1 MTQPDKAVWHPSNNE
16 QYMVHDFISH
26 VEEKYQIKLKDYSDL
41 HRWSVEKTSDFWL
54 TFSEFSGMELNGD
67 IESVH
72 QKSEHMI
79 DSKWFT
85 DSELNYAKALLSN
98 RNEGS
103 AIIYRDEKG
112 RRIELSYS
120 QLSSQVGSFIHTLD
134 ELGVQKGDVIAA
146 VMTNGPETVIA
157 MLACSAIGAV
167 WTSCSPDFGVD
178 AILDRFGQV
187 SPKIL
192 ITIDEYQYANKKHC
206 MKEKM
211 EAICEKLHSV
221 EKVFQVNYGDSN
233 KETTIVKNAE
243 IFDQHL
249 HKKIEPRY
257 TPLPFDHPLF
267 IMYSSGTTGKP
278 KCIVHSAGGTLIQL
292 MKEHQLHINI
302 KPNDKVFFFT
312 TCGWM
317 MWNWLVTSM
326 ASKATIV
333 LYEGSPFHPH
343 KDHLWKIAD
352 EEEITHFGI
361 SPRYISSLSS
371 EKMSPIDQ
379 YELKHLK
386 AVLSTGAPLLNEH
399 FRFIHSSIKSDVQ
412 ISSISGGTDIISCFA
427 LSTPMLPVIRG
438 EIQSIGLGMD
448 VKIFS
453 HDGTESTKG
462 EKGELVCC
470 KAFPSMPLYFF
481 NDSNKE
487 KYKDAYFNKFP
498 GVWAHGDYA
507 CRTKDD
513 GLVIFGRSDATLN
526 SGGVRIGTA
535 EIYRQVEKIDEILE
549 AVVVEIKLK
558 NESDVVLFVVLREG
572 FKLDQ
577 ALIDHVKS
585 GLKKNA
591 SPRHVPSEII
601 SVKDIP
607 RTISGKIAELTV
619 KAAVEG
625 TEIKNREALA
635 NPESVD
641 LFVNIFDHEDG
652 D

>member
-1 MTQPDKAVWHPSNNE
+1 
-16 QYMVHDFISH
+16 
-26 VEEKYQIKLKDYSDL
+26 
-41 HRWSVEKTSDFWL
+41 
-54 TFSEFSGMELNGD
+54 ME
-67 IESVH
+67 
-72 QKSEHMI
+72 
-79 DSKWFT
+79 T
-85 DSELNYAKALLSN
+85 
-98 RNEGS
+98 
-103 AIIYRDEKG
+103 
-112 RRIELSYS
+112 
-120 QLSSQVGSFIHTLD
+120 
-134 ELGVQKGDVIAA
+134 
-146 VMTNGPETVIA
+146 
-157 MLACSAIGAV
+157 
-167 WTSCSPDFGVD
+167 
-178 AILDRFGQV
+178 
-187 SPKIL
+187 
-192 ITIDEYQYANKKHC
+192 
-206 MKEKM
+206 
-211 EAICEKLHSV
+211 ICEKLHSV
-221 EKVFQVNYGDSN
+221 ETVFQVNYEDN
-233 KETTIVKNAE
+233 KKKTAIVKNAE

-317 MWNWLVTSM
+317 MWNWLVTSL

-333 LYEGSPFHPH
+333 LYEGSPFHPQN
-343 KDHLWKIAD
+343 DHLWKIAD
-352 EEEITHFGI
+352 EEKITHFGI

-371 EKMSPIDQ
+371 EKVSPINEYD
-379 YELKHLK
+379 LKHLK
-386 AVLSTGAPLLNEH
+386 IVLSTGAPLLNEH

-427 LSTPMLPVIRG
+427 LSTPMLPVVRG

-448 VKIFS
+448 VRIFS
-453 HDGTESTKG
+453 QDGTESARG

-526 SGGVRIGTA
+526 SGGIRIGTA

-549 AVVVEIKLK
+549 AVVVEIKLRHDS
-558 NESDVVLFVVLREG
+558 EVVLFIILKES
-572 FKLDQ
+572 FNLDQ
-577 ALIDHVKS
+577 KLIDHIKIE
-585 GLKKNA
+585 LKKNA
-591 SPRHVPSEII
+591 SPRHVPSKII
-601 SVKDIP
+601 SVNDIP

-641 LFVNIFDHEDG
+641 LFVNIFNHEDG

>member
-1 MTQPDKAVWHPSNNE
+1 MTQPDRTVWHPSNNE
-16 QYMVHDFISH
+16 QYVVHDFISH

-41 HRWSVEKTSDFWL
+41 HRWSVDKTSDFWL
-54 TFSEFSGMELNGD
+54 TFSEFSGMELNGN
-67 IESVH
+67 IEAVH

-98 RNEGS
+98 RNQGA

-112 RRIELSYS
+112 RRTELSHS

-211 EAICEKLHSV
+211 EVICEKLHSV

-243 IFDQHL
+243 VFDQHL

-267 IMYSSGTTGKP
+267 IMYSSGTTGEP

-333 LYEGSPFHPH
+333 LYEGSPFHPQ

-352 EEEITHFGI
+352 EEKITHFGI

-386 AVLSTGAPLLNEH
+386 TVLSTGAPLLNEH

-535 EIYRQVEKIDEILE
+535 EVYRQVEKIDEILE

-558 NESDVVLFVVLREG
+558 NESDVVLFVVLKEG

-601 SVKDIP
+601 SVNDIP

>member
-1 MTQPDKAVWHPSNNE
+1 MTQPDRTVWHPSNNE
-16 QYMVHDFISH
+16 QYVVHDFISH

-41 HRWSVEKTSDFWL
+41 HRWSVDKTSDFWL
-54 TFSEFSGMELNGD
+54 TFSEFSGMGLNRD

-79 DSKWFT
+79 DSKWFI

-98 RNEGS
+98 RNEGA

-112 RRIELSYS
+112 RRIELSRS
-120 QLSSQVGSFIHTLD
+120 QLSSQVGSLIHSLD

-146 VMTNGPETVIA
+146 VMTNSPETVIA

-192 ITIDEYQYANKKHC
+192 ITIDEYQYASKKHS

-211 EAICEKLHSV
+211 EVICEKLDSV

-233 KETTIVKNAE
+233 KETAIIKNAE

-249 HKKIEPRY
+249 QKKIEPRY

-333 LYEGSPFHPH
+333 LYEGSPFHPQ

-352 EEEITHFGI
+352 EEKITHFGI

-371 EKMSPIDQ
+371 EKVNPIDQ

-386 AVLSTGAPLLNEH
+386 TVLSTGAPLLNEH

-448 VKIFS
+448 VRIFS
-453 HDGTESTKG
+453 HDGTESAKG

-549 AVVVEIKLK
+549 AVVVEIKLE
-558 NESDVVLFVVLREG
+558 NESDVVLFVVLKEG

-601 SVKDIP
+601 SVNDIP

>member
-1 MTQPDKAVWHPSNNE
+1 MTQPDKTVWHPSNNE

-26 VEEKYQIKLKDYSDL
+26 VEEKYRIKLKDYSDL
-41 HRWSVEKTSDFWL
+41 HRWSVDKTSDFWV
-54 TFSEFSGMELNGD
+54 TFSEFSGMGLNGD

-333 LYEGSPFHPH
+333 LYEGSPFHPQ

-352 EEEITHFGI
+352 EEKITHFGI

-386 AVLSTGAPLLNEH
+386 TVLSTGAPLLNEH

-448 VKIFS
+448 VRIFS
-453 HDGTESTKG
+453 HDGTESAKG

-507 CRTKDD
+507 CRTKED

-558 NESDVVLFVVLREG
+558 NESDMVLFVVLKEG
-572 FKLDQ
+572 FRLDQ
-577 ALIDHVKS
+577 KLIDHIKI

-591 SPRHVPSEII
+591 SPRHVPTEII
-601 SVKDIP
+601 SVNDIP

>member
-1 MTQPDKAVWHPSNNE
+1 MTQPDRTVWHPSNNE
-16 QYMVHDFISH
+16 QYVVHDFISH

-41 HRWSVEKTSDFWL
+41 HRWSVDKASDFWL
-54 TFSEFSGMELNGD
+54 TFSEFSGMGLNKD

-79 DSKWFT
+79 DSKWFI

-98 RNEGS
+98 RNEGA

-112 RRIELSYS
+112 RRIELSRS
-120 QLSSQVGSFIHTLD
+120 QLSSQVGSLIHSLD

-146 VMTNGPETVIA
+146 VMTNSPETVIA

-221 EKVFQVNYGDSN
+221 ETVFQVNYEDN
-233 KETTIVKNAE
+233 KKKTAIVKNAE

-317 MWNWLVTSM
+317 MWNWLITSM

-333 LYEGSPFHPH
+333 LYEGSPFHPQN
-343 KDHLWKIAD
+343 DHLWKIAD
-352 EEEITHFGI
+352 EEKITHFGI

-371 EKMSPIDQ
+371 EKVSPINEYD
-379 YELKHLK
+379 LKHLK
-386 AVLSTGAPLLNEH
+386 TVLSTGAPLLNEH

-427 LSTPMLPVIRG
+427 LSTPMLPVVRG

-448 VKIFS
+448 VRIFS
-453 HDGTESTKG
+453 QDGTESVRG

-535 EIYRQVEKIDEILE
+535 EIYRQVEKFDEILE
-549 AVVVEIKLK
+549 AVVVEIKLRHDT
-558 NESDVVLFVVLREG
+558 EVVLFIVLKES
-572 FKLDQ
+572 FNLDQ
-577 ALIDHVKS
+577 KLIDHIKIE
-585 GLKKNA
+585 LKKNA
-591 SPRHVPSEII
+591 SPRHVPSKII
-601 SVKDIP
+601 SVNDIP

-641 LFVNIFDHEDG
+641 LFVNIFNHEDG

>member
-1 MTQPDKAVWHPSNNE
+1 MTQPDKTVWHPSNNE

-72 QKSEHMI
+72 QKNEHMI

-386 AVLSTGAPLLNEH
+386 TVLSTGAPLLNEH

-448 VKIFS
+448 VRIFS
-453 HDGTESTKG
+453 HDGTESAKG

>member
-1 MTQPDKAVWHPSNNE
+1 MTQPDRTVWHPSNNE
-16 QYMVHDFISH
+16 QYVVHDFISH

-41 HRWSVEKTSDFWL
+41 HHWSVDKTSDFWL
-54 TFSEFSGMELNGD
+54 TFSEFSGMGLNGD
-67 IESVH
+67 IETVH
-72 QKSEHMI
+72 QESEHMI
-79 DSKWFT
+79 DSKWFI
-85 DSELNYAKALLSN
+85 DSELNYAKALLCN
-98 RNEGS
+98 RNEGP
-103 AIIYRDEKG
+103 AIIYRDETG
-112 RRIELSYS
+112 RRIELSRS

-221 EKVFQVNYGDSN
+221 ETVFQVNYEDN
-233 KETTIVKNAE
+233 KKKTAIVKNAE

-317 MWNWLVTSM
+317 MWNWLVTSL

-333 LYEGSPFHPH
+333 LYEGSPFHPQN
-343 KDHLWKIAD
+343 DHLWKIAD
-352 EEEITHFGI
+352 EEKITHFGI

-371 EKMSPIDQ
+371 EKVSPINEYD
-379 YELKHLK
+379 LKHLK
-386 AVLSTGAPLLNEH
+386 TVLSTGAPLLNEH

-427 LSTPMLPVIRG
+427 LSTPMLPVVRG

-448 VKIFS
+448 VRIFS
-453 HDGTESTKG
+453 QDGTESARG

-549 AVVVEIKLK
+549 AVVVEIKLRHDS
-558 NESDVVLFVVLREG
+558 EVVLFIVLKES
-572 FKLDQ
+572 FNLDQ
-577 ALIDHVKS
+577 KLIDHIKIE
-585 GLKKNA
+585 LKKNA
-591 SPRHVPSEII
+591 SPRHVPSKII
-601 SVKDIP
+601 SVNDIP

-641 LFVNIFDHEDG
+641 LFVNIFNHEDG

>member
-333 LYEGSPFHPH
+333 LYEGSPFHPQ

-386 AVLSTGAPLLNEH
+386 TVLSTGAPLLNEH

-448 VKIFS
+448 VRIFS
-453 HDGTESTKG
+453 HDGTESAKG

-558 NESDVVLFVVLREG
+558 NESDVVLFVVLKEG

>member
-1 MTQPDKAVWHPSNNE
+1 MTQSDTTVWCPSNSE
-16 QYMVHDFISH
+16 QYLVHDFIGH
-26 VEEKYQIKLKDYSDL
+26 VEGKYQIKFNDYSDL
-41 HRWSVEKTSDFWL
+41 HRWSIEKSSDFWV
-54 TFSEFSGMELNGD
+54 TFSEFAGMGLNND
-67 IESVH
+67 IKAVH
-72 QKSEHMI
+72 QKGTHMI
-79 DSKWFT
+79 DSKWFI

-98 RNEGS
+98 LSDRP
-103 AIIYRDEKG
+103 AIIYRDEQG

-120 QLSSQVGSFIHTLD
+120 ELSGQVGSFIHTLD
-134 ELGVQKGDVIAA
+134 ELGIQKGDVIAA

-192 ITIDEYQYANKKHC
+192 ITVDEYQYGHKKYS
-206 MKEKM
+206 MKDKM
-211 EAICEKLHSV
+211 EVICEQLDSV
-221 EKVFQVNYGDSN
+221 KQVFQVNYEKTNEEPAVIKD
-233 KETTIVKNAE
+233 AE
-243 IFDQHL
+243 IFDRHL
-249 HKKIEPRY
+249 HKKVEPRF

-278 KCIVHSAGGTLIQL
+278 KCIVHSAGGTLIQH

-317 MWNWLVTSM
+317 MWNWLVTAM
-326 ASKATIV
+326 ASEATIV
-333 LYEGSPFHPH
+333 LYEGSPFHPQ
-343 KDHLWKIAD
+343 KNHLWKIAD
-352 EEEITHFGI
+352 EEEINHFGI

-371 EKMSPIDQ
+371 EKVTPIDEF
-379 YELKHLK
+379 ELKHLK
-386 AVLSTGAPLLNEH
+386 TVLSTGAPLLNEH
-399 FRFIHSSIKSDVQ
+399 FKFIHSSIKSDVQ

-427 LSTPMLPVIRG
+427 LSTPMLPVVRG
-438 EIQSIGLGMD
+438 EIQCIGLGMD
-448 VKIFS
+448 VRIFS
-453 HDGTESTKG
+453 HDGNESGTG

-470 KAFPSMPLYFF
+470 NSFPSMPIYFF
-481 NDSNKE
+481 NDPE
-487 KYKDAYFNKFP
+487 KKKYRNAYFMKFP

-507 CRTKDD
+507 CRTADD

-535 EIYRQVEKIDEILE
+535 EIYRQIENIDEILE

-558 NESDVVLFVVLREG
+558 NESKVILFVVL
-572 FKLDQ
+572 KKDAALDKK
-577 ALIDHVKS
+577 LIDYIKNK
-585 GLKKNA
+585 LKKNA
-591 SPRHVPSEII
+591 SPRHVPNEII

-641 LFVNIFDHEDG
+641 LFVNIFDDEVRN
-652 D
+652 

>member
-1 MTQPDKAVWHPSNNE
+1 MTQPDKTVWHPSNNE

-26 VEEKYQIKLKDYSDL
+26 VEEKYRIKLKDYSDL
-41 HRWSVEKTSDFWL
+41 HRWSVDKTSDFWV
-54 TFSEFSGMELNGD
+54 TFSEFSGMGLNGD

-326 ASKATIV
+326 ASKATII
-333 LYEGSPFHPH
+333 LYEGSPFHPQ

-352 EEEITHFGI
+352 EEKITHFGI

-386 AVLSTGAPLLNEH
+386 TVLSTGAPLLNEH

-448 VKIFS
+448 VRIFS
-453 HDGTESTKG
+453 HDGTESAKG

-507 CRTKDD
+507 CRTKED

-558 NESDVVLFVVLREG
+558 NESDMVLFVVLKEG
-572 FKLDQ
+572 FRLDQ
-577 ALIDHVKS
+577 KLIDHIKI

-591 SPRHVPSEII
+591 SPRHVPTEII
-601 SVKDIP
+601 SVNDIP

>member
-1 MTQPDKAVWHPSNNE
+1 MTQPDRTVWHPSNNE
-16 QYMVHDFISH
+16 QYVVHDFISH

-41 HRWSVEKTSDFWL
+41 HRWSVDKTSDFWL
-54 TFSEFSGMELNGD
+54 TFSEFSGMGLNRD

-79 DSKWFT
+79 DSKWFI

-98 RNEGS
+98 RNEGA

-112 RRIELSYS
+112 RRIELSRS
-120 QLSSQVGSFIHTLD
+120 QLSSQVGSLIHSLD

-146 VMTNGPETVIA
+146 VMTNSPETVIA

-211 EAICEKLHSV
+211 EVICKKLHSV

-233 KETTIVKNAE
+233 KEATIVKNAE
-243 IFDQHL
+243 VFDQHL

-333 LYEGSPFHPH
+333 LYEGSPFHPQ

-352 EEEITHFGI
+352 EEKITHFGI

-371 EKMSPIDQ
+371 EKVNPIDQ

-386 AVLSTGAPLLNEH
+386 TVLSTGAPLLNEH

-448 VKIFS
+448 VRIFS
-453 HDGTESTKG
+453 HDGTESAKG

-558 NESDVVLFVVLREG
+558 NESDVVLFVVLKEG

-601 SVKDIP
+601 SVNDIP

>member
-1 MTQPDKAVWHPSNNE
+1 MTQPDRTVWHPSNNE
-16 QYMVHDFISH
+16 QYVVHDFISH

-41 HRWSVEKTSDFWL
+41 HRWSVDKTSDFWL
-54 TFSEFSGMELNGD
+54 TFSEFSGMGLNRD
-67 IESVH
+67 IEAVH

-79 DSKWFT
+79 DSKWFI

-98 RNEGS
+98 RNQGA

-112 RRIELSYS
+112 RRTELSHS

-233 KETTIVKNAE
+233 KEATIVKNAE
-243 IFDQHL
+243 VFDQHL

-267 IMYSSGTTGKP
+267 IMYSSGTTGEP

-333 LYEGSPFHPH
+333 LYEGSPFHPQ

-352 EEEITHFGI
+352 EEKITHFGI

-386 AVLSTGAPLLNEH
+386 TVLSTGAPLLNEH

-535 EIYRQVEKIDEILE
+535 EVYRQVEKIDEILE

-558 NESDVVLFVVLREG
+558 NESDVVLFVVLKEG

-601 SVKDIP
+601 SVNDIP